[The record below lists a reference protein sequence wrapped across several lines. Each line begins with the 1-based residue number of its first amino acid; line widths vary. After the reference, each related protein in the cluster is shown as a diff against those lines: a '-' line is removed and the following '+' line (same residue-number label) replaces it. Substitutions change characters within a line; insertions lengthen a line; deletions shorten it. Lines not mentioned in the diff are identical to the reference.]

1 AAAGSGSRA
10 GPAAAAARGAAPGAP
25 LRLLR
30 TLVERK
36 TGDMA
41 ESSPVAGLAGLLAG
55 RKGLI
60 VGVANKNS
68 IAWGCARALASAG
81 MELAFTYQG
90 DVMRDRV
97 VKTTQELGEVP
108 LFDLDVTRDEQIE
121 AVVEGVRGL
130 WGGRLDFLLHSV
142 AYAPSTAMSNP
153 FLETT
158 RGDFSTAMDISAYSL
173 VALSRAFAPLME
185 GGGSV
190 VTMSYYG
197 SQKAVPGYNVMG
209 VAKAALEA
217 CVRYLAVDLGPRGVR
232 VNAVSAG
239 AINTLAAR
247 GVAHFRDLMKITAE
261 RAALRR
267 TVDSSEVGNAAL
279 FLASELSSGV
289 TGEVLYVDAGFN
301 ITAG

>member
-1 AAAGSGSRA
+1 
-10 GPAAAAARGAAPGAP
+10 
-25 LRLLR
+25 
-30 TLVERK
+30 
-36 TGDMA
+36 MA
-41 ESSPVAGLAGLLAG
+41 ESSPVAGLLAG

-68 IAWGCARALASAG
+68 IAWACARSLAAAG

-90 DVMRDRV
+90 EVMRDRV
-97 VKTTQELGEVP
+97 VKTVAEMGEVP
-108 LFDLDVTRDEQIE
+108 LFDLDVTSDEQIE
-121 AVVEGVRGL
+121 GLVQEISGL

-142 AYAPSTAMSNP
+142 AYAPSEAMANP
-153 FLETT
+153 FLETR

-173 VALSRAFAPLME
+173 VALSRAFSPLMPE
-185 GGGSV
+185 GGSI

-217 CVRYLAVDLGPRGVR
+217 SVRYLAVDLGPRGVR

-247 GVAHFRDLMKITAE
+247 GVAHFRDLMRITAE
-261 RAALRR
+261 RSPLKR
-267 TVDSSEVGNAAL
+267 TVEPSEVGNATL
-279 FLASELSSGV
+279 FLASDLSTGI
-289 TGEVLYVDAGFN
+289 TGETLYVDAGFN